1 MHFGYFVLDGV
12 ASFLDDFTLEGL
24 MIEEDVLISYALIY
38 LVIGVCCYIYLKLKD
53 KSYKFELDKFKLIGS
68 ALETAGQYTYI
79 YALGSGFASITSPF
93 VASYS
98 VVTIILS
105 RIFLKEKL
113 KMNQYIWIILILI
126 GVVLLSI
133 E

>member
-1 MHFGYFVLDGV
+1 MRFGYFVLDGA
-12 ASFLDDFTLEGL
+12 ASFLDDFALEGF

-38 LVIGVCCYIYLKLKD
+38 LIVGVLCYIYLKIKD
-53 KSYKFELDKFKLIGS
+53 KDYKFELDKFKFAGS
-68 ALETAGQYTYI
+68 IVETAGQYTYI

-113 KMNQYIWIILILI
+113 KRSQYLWIILIMVGI
-126 GVVLLSI
+126 VLLSI